1 MNWRNAWQYLTST
14 DAQRQ
19 QNADEDRAR
28 LRKVGMAQVRYA
40 VVYAL
45 DMGAGPLDVV
55 DVTEKVIQQWLA
67 VHSGE

>member
-14 DAQRQ
+14 DAERQ

-28 LRKVGMAQVRYA
+28 LQRFKVAQVRYA
-40 VVYAL
+40 VVEAL
-45 DMGAGPLDVV
+45 DMGATPIEVV
-55 DVTEKVIQQWLA
+55 DAAEQTILQWLA